1 MKKIKKKRGKKNAEV
16 SGNFWFRK
24 RAGLVSRDAGW
35 GWIPIRWEGWVA
47 LGVLIG
53 INVFAAQYFDLAN
66 ASFKQGSSFGVVF
79 LLSLFV
85 FIEIAQ
91 RKTRGIKVGK

>member
-1 MKKIKKKRGKKNAEV
+1 MVKKRKRGRKRTEV
-16 SGNFWFRK
+16 LKDFWFRK
-24 RAGLVSRDAGW
+24 KAGDRDSDW
-35 GWIPIRWEGWVA
+35 GWIPISWEGWVA

-53 INVFAAQYFDLAN
+53 INVFASEYFDLVN
-66 ASFKQGSSFGVVF
+66 VGFKQGLSFAIVF